1 MKLRN
6 KKTGKIWEVLEDDGS
21 YFISYD
27 DIHFIAREED
37 EENYIGGQYFEYSS
51 IEALREEWEDYTPTS
66 SYREYVEE
74 ILRKYT
80 WEVYYESEKIYRAS
94 KGDNRH
100 YMRNSHENTG
110 RLDAVRDIAHAL
122 GIEIEPITKY
132 FTEDGVW
139 YLDPKLHDEKLYR
152 YGFEEGE

>member
-6 KKTGKIWEVLEDDGS
+6 KKTGKIWEVLEDDRD
-21 YFISYD
+21 YISDD
-27 DIHFIAREED
+27 DIHFFAREED
-37 EENYIGGQYFEYSS
+37 EEDYIGGQCFGYSS

-66 SYREYVEE
+66 SYREYVAE

-80 WEVYYESEKIYRAS
+80 WEVYYEGEKIAHAS
-94 KGDNRH
+94 KGDGRH
-100 YMRNSHENTG
+100 YMSDSHENMG
-110 RLDAVRDIAHAL
+110 RLYAVRDIARAL

-152 YGFEEGE
+152 YGFKEGE